1 MTRRTPLRAAVVK
14 ELRVALPVLGAA
26 LTAMAFSAVLA
37 GGRFRGLGIIA
48 YTVGAAFLGSQ
59 AFGHEFTLR
68 TISSLLMLP
77 RSRYATMAVKFAV
90 LVALLLPLA
99 VAGRLLAFRGFSP
112 DRDPEMTIIFW
123 LPLVTAVGVA
133 PWLTLLFRS
142 ATAGMAF
149 SLAMPGFMFCGALV
163 RWVATHGF
171 TPAPQYFV
179 FRIGAIGTVAISALG
194 LVLGWRSFQ
203 RLEAIDGLANLPV
216 PRWLRRDPGDV
227 RPAAR
232 RFHPLW
238 LLVRKELRLQRMTIV
253 VASGYMLGSALF
265 VLLKPLAPDEM
276 GQVMTML
283 YVAMLPFMPGALAS
297 AEEHQFGT
305 LAWQATMP
313 MAAWRQW
320 LVKVGVVLGL
330 TVVLAVGVPALLSGI
345 PQRLPLVRVSVA
357 VVMLA
362 AGSLYISSA
371 CNNTLWALLSAI
383 SVLVAVVPIVSWAAP
398 IFIMNPIEVPSAGV
412 RILAGLSVAAVVL
425 TLAMFNHRIADRES
439 RPGWRHA
446 AAAAGCAACTT
457 LALFVM
463 I

>member
-1 MTRRTPLRAAVVK
+1 MTRRTPLAAAVVK

-26 LTAMAFSAVLA
+26 LAAMAFAAVLA

-48 YTVGAAFLGSQ
+48 YAVGAAALGSQ
-59 AFGHEFTLR
+59 VFGHEFTLR

-77 RSRYATMAVKFAV
+77 RSRYETMAVKFAV

-99 VAGRLLAFRGFSP
+99 VAGRVLAFRGFSP
-112 DRDPEMTIIFW
+112 DRDPEMTVIFW

-133 PWLTLLFRS
+133 PWLTLLLRS

-149 SLAMPGFMFCGALV
+149 SLAMPGFMFCGALI

-171 TPAPQYFV
+171 TPAPQHFL
-179 FRIGAIGTVAISALG
+179 FRLGGIGTVAISALG

-203 RLEAIDGLANLPV
+203 RLEAIEGLASLPV
-216 PRWLRRDPGDV
+216 PRWLRRDPADV
-227 RPAAR
+227 PVHAR

-253 VASGYMLGSALF
+253 VASGYVLGSALL
-265 VLLKPLAPDEM
+265 VLLKSLAPNEM
-276 GQVMTML
+276 GQVMTIL

-313 MAAWRQW
+313 VAAWRQW

-330 TVVLAVGVPALLSGI
+330 TVVLAVGVPAVLSGI

-357 VVMLA
+357 VALLA
-362 AGSLYISSA
+362 AGSLYVSSV
-371 CNNTLWALLSAI
+371 CSNTLWALLTAI
-383 SVLVAVVPIVSWAAP
+383 SVLVVVVPIASFAAP
-398 IFIMNPIEVPSAGV
+398 IFFMNPIEIPAVGV
-412 RILAGLSVAAVVL
+412 RMLAGLSVAAGVL
-425 TLAMFNHRIADRES
+425 TLAMFNHRTTDREAG
-439 RPGWRHA
+439 PGWRHA

-457 LALFVM
+457 LALLVM

>member
-14 ELRVALPVLGAA
+14 ELRVGLPVLGAA
-26 LTAMAFSAVLA
+26 VTAMAFSAVLA

-48 YTVGAAFLGSQ
+48 YTVGAASLGSL

-68 TISSLLMLP
+68 TLSSLLMLP
-77 RSRYATMAVKFAV
+77 RSRYATMAVKLAV

-123 LPLVTAVGVA
+123 LPLVSAVGIA
-133 PWLTLLFRS
+133 PWLTLLLRS

-149 SLAMPGFMFCGALV
+149 SLAVPGFMFCGALV
-163 RWVATHGF
+163 RWVAMHGF
-171 TPAPQYFV
+171 TPAPQYYV

-194 LVLGWRSFQ
+194 LVLGWRSFK
-203 RLEAIDGLANLPV
+203 RLEAMDGVANLPW
-216 PRWLRRDPGDV
+216 PHWLRRDS
-227 RPAAR
+227 AAVCPHTR

-238 LLVRKELRLQRMTIV
+238 LLARKELRLQRMTIV
-253 VASGYMLGSALF
+253 VTGGYLLGSALLS
-265 VLLKPLAPDEM
+265 LLKPLAPDEM
-276 GQVMTML
+276 GEVMTFV
-283 YVAMLPFMPGALAS
+283 YAAMLPFMAGALAS
-297 AEEHQFGT
+297 AEEYQFGT

-313 MAAWRQW
+313 VAAWQQW

-330 TVVLAVGVPALLSGI
+330 TVALAVGLPAVMSGM
-345 PQRLPLVRVSVA
+345 PQRLPLVRLSAA
-357 VVMLA
+357 VLLLA
-362 AGSLYISSA
+362 TGSLYVSSA
-371 CNNTLWALLSAI
+371 CNSTLWAMLSAI
-383 SVLVAVVPIVSWAAP
+383 SVLVVVVPIASSAAP
-398 IFIMNPIEVPSAGV
+398 IFMMSAVALPAAGV
-412 RILAGLSVAAVVL
+412 RMLAGLPVAAGVL
-425 TLAMFNHRIADRES
+425 TLAMFNHRTTDRET
-439 RPGWRHA
+439 RPGWRYA

>member
-1 MTRRTPLRAAVVK
+1 MTRRSPVGASIVK
-14 ELRVALPVLGAA
+14 ELRVGLPVLTAV
-26 LTAMAFSAVLA
+26 LVAMASAAGLA
-37 GGRFRGLGIIA
+37 AGRFRGLGIIA
-48 YTVGAAFLGSQ
+48 YMVGAAALGSL

-68 TISSLLMLP
+68 TIPSLLMLP
-77 RSRYATMAVKFAV
+77 RSRHITIAVKLAV
-90 LVALLLPLA
+90 LIALLLPLA
-99 VAGRLLAFRGFSP
+99 VAGHFLAFRGFHP
-112 DRDPEMTIIFW
+112 DRDPEMTILFS

-133 PWLTLLFRS
+133 PWLTLLLRS

-149 SLAMPGFMFCGALV
+149 SLAMPGFMFCGALAW
-163 RWVATHGF
+163 WVASHGF
-171 TPAPQYFV
+171 TPAPQDFV
-179 FRIGAIGTVAISALG
+179 FRTGAILTVPISALG

-203 RLEAIDGLANLPV
+203 RLEAIEGPANLTL
-216 PRWLRRDPGDV
+216 PRWLRRE
-227 RPAAR
+227 PAGVSPHAR
-232 RFHPLW
+232 RFHPLG
-238 LLVRKELRLQRMTIV
+238 LLVRKELRLQRMTIGC
-253 VASGYMLGSALF
+253 ASGYILGSALL
-265 VLLKPLAPDEM
+265 VLFKPLAPDEM
-276 GQVMTML
+276 GQILTVF

-313 MAAWRQW
+313 VAAWQQW

-330 TVVLAVGVPALLSGI
+330 TVVLAVGVPALLSGT

-357 VVMLA
+357 VLMLA

-371 CNNTLWALLSAI
+371 SSNTLWALLTAI
-383 SVLVAVVPIVSWAAP
+383 SVLVVVVAIVSFAAP
-398 IFIMNPIEVPSAGV
+398 IFFINPIQVPVSV
-412 RILAGLSVAAVVL
+412 RILAGLSAAGAVL
-425 TLAMFNHRIADRES
+425 TLAMFNHRTTDREA